1 MILKRISL
9 LFVVAT
15 ILTSC
20 ANKKNKDDIPVL
32 GLDEQGNSIV
42 RYMPKGKYIKKYS
55 PLMNQITNESNK
67 VLERHSQNKPWKL
80 KRVTIGMEFVF
91 EAEFGPIYKFEF
103 VPAVELRFQPLPR
116 PQIN

>member
-1 MILKRISL
+1 MNLKRISL
-9 LFVVAT
+9 LFLSIAT
-15 ILTSC
+15 LASC
-20 ANKKNKDDIPVL
+20 ANKRNKDDIPVL

-55 PLMNQITNESNK
+55 PLMNEISNK
-67 VLERHSQNKPWKL
+67 SNHVLEKHSNNKPWKL